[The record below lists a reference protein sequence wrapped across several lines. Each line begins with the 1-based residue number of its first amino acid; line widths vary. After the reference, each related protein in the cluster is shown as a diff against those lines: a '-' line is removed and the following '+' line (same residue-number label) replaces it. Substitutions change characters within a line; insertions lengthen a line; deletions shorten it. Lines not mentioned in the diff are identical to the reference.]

1 MTIQAPPRRRS
12 DEMRRAR
19 RAFVSDHHPDR
30 GGDPADFI
38 AGLAQFDRT
47 GAGPEVVF
55 VRSPRGVA
63 RLYAWLRAQHHRPSP
78 PRVL

>member
-12 DEMRRAR
+12 DEVRRAR
-19 RAFVSDHHPDR
+19 RAFVRDHHPDR

-38 AGLAQFDRT
+38 AGLARFDRT
-47 GAGPEVVF
+47 GAEVVF
-55 VRSPRGVA
+55 VRRPRGVA
-63 RLYAWLRAQHHRPSP
+63 GLYAWLRAKHLRPSP